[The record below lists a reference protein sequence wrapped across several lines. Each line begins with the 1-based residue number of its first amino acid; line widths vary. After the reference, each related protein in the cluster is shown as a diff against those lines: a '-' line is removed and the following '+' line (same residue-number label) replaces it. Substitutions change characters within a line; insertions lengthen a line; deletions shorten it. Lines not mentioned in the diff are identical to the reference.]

1 MVVGFTTTKAI
12 CKTELSRQM
21 LDINL
26 SVASSMS
33 PRIQQY
39 FSYIV
44 IVRFIGGGNHSAL
57 RKPLTNIIT

>member
-1 MVVGFTTTKAI
+1 MY

-33 PRIQQY
+33 PRIKGSGY
-39 FSYIV
+39 GV
-44 IVRFIGGGNHSAL
+44 
-57 RKPLTNIIT
+57 